1 MNNET
6 NTTITTTTEVVNND
20 SVNATVATTDV
31 VNTITSTTQT
41 LLDYIDKGGPIAYLL
56 MVLFAFGI
64 TMIFWKFFHLL
75 FIKLTKNKYIY
86 DTLEEVRTIK
96 DPSLAISVARESL
109 DEKIVAIESGMSTI
123 KIIAT
128 ISPLLGLLGTVVGI
142 LGAFESIAATGLGEA
157 GKFASGISLALV
169 TTVMGL
175 IISIPHFIAYNYFNR
190 FIDKIDASLSKD
202 LDKLIIQEK
211 QDA

>member
-1 MNNET
+1 MNNEINT
-6 NTTITTTTEVVNND
+6 NIANNGM
-20 SVNATVATTDV
+20 
-31 VNTITSTTQT
+31 VNTIASTTQT
-41 LLDYIDKGGPIAYLL
+41 LLEYIDKGGPIAYLL
-56 MVLFAFGI
+56 MLLFGFGM
-64 TMIFWKFFHLL
+64 TMVIWKFFHLL
-75 FIKLTKNKYIY
+75 FIKLTKSKYLY
-86 DTLEEVRTIK
+86 ETLDEVRTIN
-96 DPSLAISVARESL
+96 DPSLAINVARESL

-142 LGAFESIAATGLGEA
+142 LGAFESVAASGLGEA

-190 FIDKIDASLSKD
+190 TIDKIDASLSKD
-202 LDKLIIQEK
+202 LDKLIIKEK